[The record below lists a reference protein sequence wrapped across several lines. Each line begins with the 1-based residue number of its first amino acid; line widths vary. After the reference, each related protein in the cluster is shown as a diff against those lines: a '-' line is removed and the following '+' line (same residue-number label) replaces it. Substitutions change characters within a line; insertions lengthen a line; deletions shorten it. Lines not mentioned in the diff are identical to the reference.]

1 VQTKQV
7 NGEVEV
13 YLHSFL
19 TLALDGCEWPDIDCG
34 RFTLY
39 KRPKD
44 EGNKSKS
51 EPQDNSKHI
60 EAQEDAVPMPGIEPR
75 FLARPA
81 HNLVPIPIKLSRF
94 QNLPFLFKVTQ
105 SIWIPEDQI

>member
-19 TLALDGCEWPDIDCG
+19 TLVLDGCEWPGTDCG

-39 KRPKD
+39 KSPRYK
-44 EGNKSKS
+44 ENKRKS
-51 EPQDNSKHI
+51 EPQNSSKHI
-60 EAQEDAVPMPGIEPR
+60 EEQMNPVPLPWREPR
-75 FLARPA
+75 FLTRPA
-81 HNLVPIPIKLSRF
+81 HNLVPIPTALSQF
-94 QNLPFLFKVTQ
+94 QDIPFPVN
-105 SIWIPEDQI
+105 P